1 MNEGS
6 WSQTARVFRSDKILH
21 PEEAQ
26 LSLITVVSHIKQSC
40 QFGKENNCETE
51 ASQRREKTGLVLGV
65 GGVPWPTRPFGQ
77 HAPSSIRAPGSL
89 PVATKTTIQAGLAE
103 LVPRR
108 ASSLGMA
115 HGPQQTGKQSHPV
128 LSPLGCHPLLR

>member
-51 ASQRREKTGLVLGV
+51 ASQRREQKTGLVLGV
-65 GGVPWPTRPFGQ
+65 GAVPWPTHQ
-77 HAPSSIRAPGSL
+77 HAPSSIQAPGSL
-89 PVATKTTIQAGLAE
+89 PMAKTTIQVELAK

-108 ASSLGMA
+108 APSLGMA
-115 HGPQQTGKQSHPV
+115 HGPQQTGKQPHPV
-128 LSPLGCHPLLR
+128 LSPLECHPLLR